1 MELVQMEDKL
11 ERNKDE
17 KQYMIEM
24 LKSVKQELDNTQV
37 GLSETNVHL
46 WWVHEAVIRVI
57 VLHVGSVQGQGEGGR
72 VHEAPHG
79 PHRAGGRS
87 PGPGDCQHGEGA
99 QNFSR
104 EEEQSRGR
112 LLNDTHT

>member
-1 MELVQMEDKL
+1 MEDKL

-37 GLSETNVHL
+37 GLSGTNVHL

-99 QNFSR
+99 QNLSR